1 MEWLIMN
8 ITNSSGKLNEDVKIL
23 LEQVIAQTFALEA
36 EYKDIKS
43 SYNSLISVV
52 EKIVQILPNALWILN
67 SHDNSLFLSNQE
79 AKRVEGLFKN
89 IDIDIEHQE
98 VKHSDSYYYIKIQRQ
113 QDKITIIAT
122 DITEQKRKDRLLSMG
137 KVAANLAHEIRN
149 PIGSI
154 ELTAS
159 SLLKNVDIKHKPM
172 VLDIKKSIWRVEKI
186 IQATLLFTRGV
197 DITVDNF
204 SLKDLLDEL
213 DSSIKLLTHTK
224 KIKFIFSIEDSM
236 IRADLYLILIVIQNM
251 FSNSIDSIEELE
263 HNELGVIELRY
274 SQNKDYH
281 IFSILDN
288 GEKIKDVDKLFEPY
302 KTTKI
307 KGNGLGL
314 ALSKQIVQK
323 HGGTISFSCE
333 PKQFQFTI
341 SKDF

>member
-1 MEWLIMN
+1 MLSSVEN
-8 ITNSSGKLNEDVKIL
+8 INFIFLVCVSNLIL
-23 LEQVIAQTFALEA
+23 LSSSSN
-36 EYKDIKS
+36 KS
-43 SYNSLISVV
+43 FK
-52 EKIVQILPNALWILN
+52 EK
-67 SHDNSLFLSNQE
+67 LS
-79 AKRVEGLFKN
+79 
-89 IDIDIEHQE
+89 
-98 VKHSDSYYYIKIQRQ
+98 
-113 QDKITIIAT
+113 T
-122 DITEQKRKDRLLSMG
+122 
-137 KVAANLAHEIRN
+137 
-149 PIGSI
+149 
-154 ELTAS
+154 
-159 SLLKNVDIKHKPM
+159 
-172 VLDIKKSIWRVEKI
+172 
-186 IQATLLFTRGV
+186 
-197 DITVDNF
+197 
-204 SLKDLLDEL
+204 
-213 DSSIKLLTHTK
+213 
-224 KIKFIFSIEDSM
+224 EDSI